1 MRATLPML
9 VSPLSMGMMSL
20 LAFLVSAVV
29 LSIPVLASRGRA
41 QAIWAGIIG
50 TILLAEAAGLI
61 TLVVLVD
68 RGILFG

>member
-1 MRATLPML
+1 MTAYLPVL
-9 VSPLSMGMMSL
+9 VSPLSMGVMSL

-29 LSIPVLASRGRA
+29 LSIPVFASRGGA
-41 QAIWAGIIG
+41 QAIWAGIVG
-50 TILLAEAAGLI
+50 TLLLAEAAGLI